1 MKSISSISFC
11 LFFCNLL
18 WVNIRTHIF
27 SISAG
32 EVSSKGYIKSLT
44 GTEDVN
50 LLWQICNKYTIE
62 NIYMCN
68 FWNENW
74 QEFCFKHFSGYN
86 YVKVKDLI
94 STNIY
99 SFLFLFRWVFCLMHS
114 NRKRV
119 IFKTSIQHLNDKY
132 CMAPHI
138 CPL

>member
-68 FWNENW
+68 F
-74 QEFCFKHFSGYN
+74 
-86 YVKVKDLI
+86 
-94 STNIY
+94 
-99 SFLFLFRWVFCLMHS
+99 
-114 NRKRV
+114 
-119 IFKTSIQHLNDKY
+119 
-132 CMAPHI
+132 
-138 CPL
+138 